1 MKEYSE
7 VIYGK
12 KYTLRKG
19 IVYELFV
26 DDVWV
31 KSSNSVDFIRIELF
45 ELLLNMLYEV
55 SLVQVVLKLE
65 IIDCYYKTELFIVC
79 FKQKLEKQ

>member
-1 MKEYSE
+1 MKEYSK

-12 KYTLRKG
+12 KYTVRKG

-31 KSSNSVDFIRIELF
+31 RSSNSLDNIRGELF
-45 ELLLNMLYEV
+45 ESLLDRLYEV
-55 SLVQVVLKLE
+55 SLGQVVLKSE
-65 IIDCYYKTELFIVC
+65 IVECYYKTELFITC
-79 FKQKLEKQ
+79 FKQELES

>member
-1 MKEYSE
+1 MIGDS
-7 VIYGK
+7 V
-12 KYTLRKG
+12 L
-19 IVYELFV
+19 
-26 DDVWV
+26 

-79 FKQKLEKQ
+79 FKQKLEKR

>member
-1 MKEYSE
+1 MKEYSK

-31 KSSNSVDFIRIELF
+31 KSSNSVDNIRGELF

-55 SLVQVVLKLE
+55 SIGANDLDKIL
-65 IIDCYYKTELFIVC
+65 IIKDDDVKDVKES
-79 FKQKLEKQ
+79 K